1 MQKTLLILFF
11 LISIPCSYAETAI
24 NGYSLIAQGKTK
36 EGLILLEDSFQNMK
50 KEDKANASFILAQA
64 EAGTLK
70 NSAAYYAKYSLKYTP
85 NLDEI
90 SKAKLQRLLGDE
102 LFASGAVD
110 QAIEA
115 YEKGLEIGKGDAG
128 LSFYIRYK
136 LGWAYVNRNKYEK
149 VFSLWSQH
157 LMTENVLSTSYIHD
171 YAKFWMEHTL
181 KENKISEIPSFP
193 IKDLSHFTKGIT
205 EGFEREYQKK
215 NQLKQLLKHAPT
227 TKEKSLFLVGLLPYK
242 GISSCEKILLLNTA
256 EGVEKIYFDEA
267 TLKPVLDECLEISL
281 KTNNLLQLEALEKI
295 YDQLS
300 LGLTERAILK
310 IHKKDAKKACL
321 IFLEIFET
329 SEETFALN
337 LAINEHGPLGCF
349 QDGVYLDKLVKLTD
363 SKLKKWPKDPLQLLL
378 RQEVFAVAFSK
389 DLPPNWASNS
399 SPIKQDLLHGLEGQI
414 EYAPYYKGFY
424 QDQQSLL
431 RHFHKSTDP
440 EAITEFIAK
449 TNDLSDFVVAELR
462 LLIGLKSGNLE
473 SVQKL
478 VKGCKAFSDHGTQL
492 VVNYIIEQKLKG
504 LFFDNIL
511 CFLRE
516 SISEEQKLEMVIL
529 GPAPTPINEPFLNYV
544 NEILYSADFKEN
556 RDFDKRL
563 KDNYKSIFT
572 FKEVKVSLGQF
583 KSFKMNQIPL
593 WDKKVL
599 QARNLILKAEWMND
613 DLKTLMIS
621 FFNNALDEAINRL
634 NQFTLQENEK
644 RLLSTRYEG
653 LKFK

>member
-1 MQKTLLILFF
+1 MQKTLLILFL
-11 LISIPCSYAETAI
+11 LIALPCSYAETAN

-115 YEKGLEIGKGDAG
+115 YEEGLEIGKGDAG

-171 YAKFWMEHTL
+171 YAKFWMEHSL

-242 GISSCEKILLLNTA
+242 GISACEKVLLINTA

-281 KTNNLLQLEALEKI
+281 KTNHLLQLEALEQI
-295 YDQLS
+295 YDHFS
-300 LGLTERAILK
+300 LGLSERAILK
-310 IHKKDAKKACL
+310 IYKKDAKKACM

-329 SEETFALN
+329 SEETFSLN
-337 LAINEHGPLGCF
+337 LAINEHRLLGCF
-349 QDGVYLDKLVKLTD
+349 QDGVYLDKLVKLTKT
-363 SKLKKWPKDPLQLLL
+363 KLNKWPKDSLQLLL
-378 RQEVFAVAFSK
+378 KQEVFAVAISN
-389 DLPPNWASNS
+389 DLPPKWNSNS
-399 SPIKQDLLHGLEGQI
+399 APIKQALLHGLEGQK
-414 EYAPYYKGFY
+414 EYAPYYEDYY

-431 RHFHKSTDP
+431 RHFHMRNDP
-440 EAITEFIAK
+440 DAITKFLTQTSNLPAFIE
-449 TNDLSDFVVAELR
+449 AELR

-492 VVNYIIEQKLKG
+492 VVNYIIEQKQKG
-504 LFFDNIL
+504 LFFDNFA
-511 CFLRE
+511 CFMRE
-516 SISEEQKLEMVIL
+516 SITEEQKLAMVIL
-529 GPAPTPINEPFLNYV
+529 GPAPAPLADPFLSYV
-544 NEILYSADFKEN
+544 NELLYSAEFKEKSE
-556 RDFDKRL
+556 FDKRL
-563 KDNYKSIFT
+563 QEKYKSILT
-572 FKEVKVSLGQF
+572 FKEVKVTLGKF
-583 KSFKMNQIPL
+583 KTFKMNQIPL

-613 DLKTLMIS
+613 DLKILMIS

-634 NQFTLQENEK
+634 NQFTLQEKEK